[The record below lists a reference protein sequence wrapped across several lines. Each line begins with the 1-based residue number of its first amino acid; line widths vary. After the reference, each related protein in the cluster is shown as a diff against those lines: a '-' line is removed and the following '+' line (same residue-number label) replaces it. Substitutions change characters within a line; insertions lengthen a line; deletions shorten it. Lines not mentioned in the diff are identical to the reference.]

1 MGHPM
6 RRIARFFLI
15 LLLSF
20 AALDAKEFFLRNGQR
35 VLFLGDSITQDGRY
49 VEMIESWLIANRPA
63 QRIEIIKLGLGSET
77 VEGLTEP
84 DHPFPRPN
92 VHDRLDS
99 ALEKTRPDVVVAC
112 YGMND
117 GIYHPFSRQRFEAF
131 QDGIRRL
138 VAKTRA
144 VGAAV
149 VLLTPPMFD
158 SLSAKA
164 AVDAGAAKFGYQT
177 PYRHYDSEV
186 LMRYG
191 AWLTTLRRQGCV
203 VVDIHKPMIDATRM
217 ARKTDPVY
225 TLSPDA
231 IHPGD
236 EGHWTMARTVLETW
250 GAGRPMRPDPAL
262 LRLIH
267 EKWQIL
273 GPAWLSRVGHPRN
286 PPPVDFEAAQAKAV
300 ELERRARALPL
311 AVRRK
316 DPERRWN

>member
-1 MGHPM
+1 MKQIP
-6 RRIARFFLI
+6 RLLLVLLFSSFALEARVFFLH
-15 LLLSF
+15 
-20 AALDAKEFFLRNGQR
+20 DGQR

-49 VEMIESWLIANRPA
+49 VEMIEAWLIADRPA

-99 ALEKTRPDVVVAC
+99 ALEKSSPNVVVAC

-117 GIYHPFSRQRFEAF
+117 GIYHPFSQQRFEAY

-138 VAKTRA
+138 VAEA
-144 VGAAV
+144 QAASAAV
-149 VLLTPPMFD
+149 VLLTPPTFD
-158 SLSAKA
+158 SLFAKA
-164 AVDAGAAKFGYQT
+164 AVGAGAAKFGYLT
-177 PYRHYDSEV
+177 PYRNYDSEV

-191 AWLTTLRRQGCV
+191 AWLMTLRREGCV
-203 VVDIHKPMIDATRM
+203 VVDIHKPMIDATHK
-217 ARKTDPVY
+217 ARKADPTY

-236 EGHWTMARTVLETW
+236 EGQWIMARTVLEAW
-250 GAGRPMRPDPAL
+250 GARRPSRPDPDL

-267 EKWQIL
+267 EKWQVL
-273 GPAWLSRVGHPRN
+273 GPAWLSRVGHKLN
-286 PPPVDFEAAQAKAV
+286 SPPVDFEAAQAKAI

-311 AVRRK
+311 PVRRRN
-316 DPERRWN
+316 P